1 MASVSK
7 RRLNVVN
14 LCSIIVV
21 FVVLACLLLLVF
33 FQEIFAFYECF
44 ADKCLFIKLIEDEKQ
59 DNLERGMSEQEA
71 IKAAEEAKKEAV
83 ETLKGNIKPAVEEE
97 VIMMKQEYKIAKEA
111 LDSIAA
117 EANTAIAT
125 AAIPPAI
132 SAPPS
137 VANPLYTL
145 AMATQ
150 TKKSLLKT
158 INIVIAAL
166 TKEMMI
172 ANRLKIELPPAIVN
186 LVKVL
191 GTATTALSVIPG

>member
-1 MASVSK
+1 MALEDQVKAISELGKLGENIPGLSVDT
-7 RRLNVVN
+7 VVEN
-14 LCSIIVV
+14 LAKKDES
-21 FVVLACLLLLVF
+21 LENYL
-33 FQEIFAFYECF
+33 
-44 ADKCLFIKLIEDEKQ
+44 KLIEDEKQ
-59 DNLERGMSEQEA
+59 DNLERGMSKEEA
-71 IKAAEEAKKEAV
+71 DKAAEEAKKEAV

-111 LDSIAA
+111 LDSIPT
-117 EANTAIAT
+117 EASTAIAT

-137 VANPLYTL
+137 TANPLYTL

-158 INIVIAAL
+158 INIVITAL
-166 TKEMMI
+166 TKVMMI
-172 ANRLKIELPPAIVN
+172 ANRLKFELPAAIVN

-191 GTATTALSVIPG
+191 GTATAALSVIPG

>member
-1 MASVSK
+1 MALEDQANAVSELGKLGENIPGLSVDG
-7 RRLNVVN
+7 VVEN
-14 LCSIIVV
+14 LAKKDEA
-21 FVVLACLLLLVF
+21 LENYL
-33 FQEIFAFYECF
+33 
-44 ADKCLFIKLIEDEKQ
+44 KLIEDEKQ
-59 DNLERGMSEQEA
+59 DNLERGMSKEEA
-71 IKAAEEAKKEAV
+71 NKAAEDAKKEAV

-111 LDSIAA
+111 LDSIPA

-137 VANPLYTL
+137 AANPLYTL

-166 TKEMMI
+166 TKVMMI
-172 ANRLKIELPPAIVN
+172 ANRLKFELPPAIVN

-191 GTATTALSVIPG
+191 GTATSALSVIPG

>member
-1 MASVSK
+1 MSK
-7 RRLNVVN
+7 
-14 LCSIIVV
+14 
-21 FVVLACLLLLVF
+21 
-33 FQEIFAFYECF
+33 E
-44 ADKCLFIKLIEDEKQ
+44 
-59 DNLERGMSEQEA
+59 EA
-71 IKAAEEAKKEAV
+71 NKAADEAKKEAV

-111 LDSIAA
+111 LDSIPA

-137 VANPLYTL
+137 TANPLYTL

-158 INIVIAAL
+158 INIVITAL
-166 TKEMMI
+166 TKVMMI
-172 ANRLKIELPPAIVN
+172 ANRLKFELPAAIVN

-191 GTATTALSVIPG
+191 GTATAALSVIPG

>member
-1 MASVSK
+1 MALEDQANAVSELGKLGENIPGLSVDG
-7 RRLNVVN
+7 VVEN
-14 LCSIIVV
+14 LAKKDEA
-21 FVVLACLLLLVF
+21 LENYL
-33 FQEIFAFYECF
+33 
-44 ADKCLFIKLIEDEKQ
+44 KLIEDEKQ
-59 DNLERGMSEQEA
+59 DNLERGMSKEEA
-71 IKAAEEAKKEAV
+71 NKAADEAKKEAV

-111 LDSIAA
+111 LDSIPA

-137 VANPLYTL
+137 TANPLYTL

-158 INIVIAAL
+158 INIVITAL
-166 TKEMMI
+166 TKVMMI
-172 ANRLKIELPPAIVN
+172 ANRLKFELPAAIVN

-191 GTATTALSVIPG
+191 GTATAALSVIPG

>member
-1 MASVSK
+1 MALEDQVKAISELGKLGADIPGLSVDK
-7 RRLNVVN
+7 VVEN
-14 LCSIIVV
+14 LAKKDES
-21 FVVLACLLLLVF
+21 L
-33 FQEIFAFYECF
+33 ENY
-44 ADKCLFIKLIEDEKQ
+44 IKLIEDEKQ
-59 DNLERGMSEQEA
+59 DNLERGMSKEEA
-71 IKAAEEAKKEAV
+71 NRAAEEAKKEAI

-111 LDSIAA
+111 LDSIPT
-117 EANTAIAT
+117 EASTAIAT

-137 VANPLYTL
+137 TANPLYTL

-158 INIVIAAL
+158 INIVITAL
-166 TKEMMI
+166 TKVMMI
-172 ANRLKIELPPAIVN
+172 ANRLKFELPAAIVN

-191 GTATTALSVIPG
+191 GTATAALSVIPG

>member
-1 MASVSK
+1 MALEDQVKAISELGKLGENIPGLSVDK
-7 RRLNVVN
+7 VVEN
-14 LCSIIVV
+14 LAKKDES
-21 FVVLACLLLLVF
+21 LEEYL
-33 FQEIFAFYECF
+33 
-44 ADKCLFIKLIEDEKQ
+44 KLIEDEKQ
-59 DNLERGMSEQEA
+59 DNLERGMSEEEA
-71 IKAAEEAKKEAV
+71 DKAAEEAKKQAV

-111 LDSIAA
+111 LDSIPT
-117 EANTAIAT
+117 EASTAIAT

-137 VANPLYTL
+137 AANPLYTL

-158 INIVIAAL
+158 INIVIASL
-166 TKEMMI
+166 TKVMMI
-172 ANRLKIELPPAIVN
+172 ANRLKFELPESIVN

-191 GTATTALSVIPG
+191 GIATSALSIIPG